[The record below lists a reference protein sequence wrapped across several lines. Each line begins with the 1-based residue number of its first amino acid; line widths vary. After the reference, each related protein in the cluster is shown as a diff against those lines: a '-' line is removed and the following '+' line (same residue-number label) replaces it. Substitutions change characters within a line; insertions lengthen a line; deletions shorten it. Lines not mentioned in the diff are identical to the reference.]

1 MPQRQKMLLSVLV
14 ATAVLLLGGRTV
26 YPRWIKPLFDVSEE
40 IASSEAELQT
50 LVGQWDRYMKTQA
63 KYKEYVLRSGGTDA
77 KQVKNDLLAQL
88 NRLISECE
96 LTSKGITPKTPKVNR
111 KTHLQEFRFD
121 IRADGKLES
130 VVRFLI
136 LCEEL
141 PQLVRLAEIRLTP
154 ASTGRRGKTEDR
166 VALFCRLEVVV
177 PSEVDGTMAVKVGPG
192 DQPERVVRHQGEA
205 EWYASIW
212 DGQPFTEWK
221 ELASEPTKRDPARIA
236 KSDDGQKKH
245 DSVRKRDHRE
255 DKGTLVDLVAIYG
268 DGEHMVQEVHTRPKR
283 GRNRGQYRS
292 LGDDM
297 DGGKL
302 VMVHPLGAV
311 VRREGEDYFYP
322 RGLTFGDSIELA
334 KAHEYPEVVAR
345 MRWLEESG
353 ALDGEKDQDHESDTA
368 NEESPDGEVDS
379 AARTESGRARDG
391 VSRSGRGKPGGK
403 SGAAGGATSGSG
415 KRFSQ
420 SSQKVRKG
428 STSGR
433 RPVPMSEPVH
443 GKAEGKAND
452 DDGVDQSD
460 DGDSEGDTG
469 DKIES
474 PQEKK
479 KQTDESD
486 ADQTDEADGD
496 DSDEAKDDY

>member
-14 ATAVLLLGGRTV
+14 AMAVLLLGGRTV
-26 YPRWIKPLFDVSEE
+26 YPRWIKPLFDVSQE

-50 LVGQWDRYMKTQA
+50 LVGQWDRYMKAQA

-88 NRLISECE
+88 NRLISECD
-96 LTSKGITPKTPKVNR
+96 LTSKGITPQTPKVNR

-121 IRADGKLES
+121 VRAEGKLES
-130 VVRFLI
+130 VIRFL
-136 LCEEL
+136 LHCEEL
-141 PQLVRLAEIRLTP
+141 PQLVRLAEIRLNP

-177 PSEVDGTMAVKVGPG
+177 PSAVDGTMAVKVGPG
-192 DQPERVVRHQGEA
+192 DQPEKAVRHQGDA

-212 DGQPFTEWK
+212 DGQPFTEWQ
-221 ELASEPTKRDPARIA
+221 EPESIVSRPPRTDETRNDPPPIEPVRRDR
-236 KSDDGQKKH
+236 
-245 DSVRKRDHRE
+245 RE
-255 DKGTLVDLVAIYG
+255 NKDTLVDLVAIYG

-322 RGLTFGDSIELA
+322 RGLTFGDSMELA
-334 KAHEYPEVVAR
+334 EAHEYPEVVAR

-403 SGAAGGATSGSG
+403 SGAAGGPTSGSG
-415 KRFSQ
+415 KRSSQ

-428 STSGR
+428 STSGH
-433 RPVPMSEPVH
+433 RPVPMSERVH

-460 DGDSEGDTG
+460 DGDSKGDTG

-486 ADQTDEADGD
+486 ADKKEAEKVD
-496 DSDEAKDDY
+496 DSDEAKDDN